1 MFGQIHPLVARNYG
15 VDGDFFAAE
24 LSFEAL
30 FEVLGGDPVYV
41 TELEVEGADDCVYF
55 YRYRGSPTIILR
67 SGTTVI
73 RANLD
78 VLGEE
83 RKLDVQQIAE
93 TLLSQIQR

>member
-1 MFGQIHPLVARNYG
+1 
-15 VDGDFFAAE
+15 VDQA
-24 LSFEAL
+24 FEKL
-30 FEVLGGDPVYV
+30 TGGDPIYV
-41 TELEVEGADDCVYF
+41 TELDVEGADDCIYF

-83 RKLDVQQIAE
+83 RALDVQQIAE
-93 TLLSQIQR
+93 TVLSQIQ